1 MSDATRRDPIP
12 EELMAAIGRLQNG
25 YYGFR
30 CWATALQSGLIGAI
44 GERADTAENLAKRAG
59 TDARATARVLDA
71 LVSVGL
77 LRKEAEGSNQAA
89 ARYALEPGLEI
100 FAKNASSFGRHLQN
114 LEDVW
119 IQLGAALASGK
130 PARRV
135 ESEGSADFFA
145 NFVRVLFE
153 TNRRAAE
160 IAAAALAPGLTR
172 EPAPRALD
180 IGAGSGIWSLML
192 AEKVP
197 ALKVTALDHPPV
209 LAITRQVFAEYG
221 AADRLSVIEG
231 DHRQVDLGTDVYDA
245 IFLGH
250 LLHSEGRRE
259 SAALIARCARALRPA
274 GKLVIGEFIAD
285 EARASREQPRPLL
298 FAVNMLLVSAD
309 GDAFTLSEMR
319 EWLSAAGLTEV
330 ETLEV
335 PGTSP
340 VIVAGR
346 PSAG

>member
-1 MSDATRRDPIP
+1 MRRPSGVISRFSRRC
-12 EELMAAIGRLQNG
+12 GR
-25 YYGFR
+25 
-30 CWATALQSGLIGAI
+30 
-44 GERADTAENLAKRAG
+44 
-59 TDARATARVLDA
+59 
-71 LVSVGL
+71 
-77 LRKEAEGSNQAA
+77 
-89 ARYALEPGLEI
+89 
-100 FAKNASSFGRHLQN
+100 
-114 LEDVW
+114 
-119 IQLGAALASGK
+119 QLPSALASGK

-160 IAAAALAPGLTR
+160 IAAAALAPGLAR
-172 EPAPRALD
+172 ETAPRALD
-180 IGAGSGIWSLML
+180 IGAGSGVWSLML
-192 AEKVP
+192 AEMVP
-197 ALKVTALDHPPV
+197 ALRVTALDHPPV
-209 LAITRQVFAEYG
+209 LAITRQVFAEHG

-231 DHRQVDLGTDVYDA
+231 DQRQTDLGTDVYDV

-285 EARASREQPRPLL
+285 EARASRDQPRPLL
-298 FAVNMLLVSAD
+298 FAVNMLLVTAD

-319 EWLSAAGLTEV
+319 EWLCAAGLTEV

-335 PGTSP
+335 PGASP
-340 VIVAGR
+340 VIAAGR